1 MLVEDWLGCEAR
13 TRTCIRTEA
22 GWLLAK
28 VSTLREIRKRFVLR
42 FGKRHSPLFF
52 QKKGHGWKGDYAPP
66 ALKTLLLVE
75 DDRATA
81 FRLGETLAQQARY
94 HVIVASDWLTAL
106 KFLHLYKPDLILLD
120 DRLLTRHGI
129 DLLPRLLV
137 LKELQDIPLLF
148 LSTDSPGS

>member
-52 QKKGHGWKGDYAPP
+52 QKKGHGWKGG
-66 ALKTLLLVE
+66 
-75 DDRATA
+75 
-81 FRLGETLAQQARY
+81 LGETLAQQARY

-106 KFLHLYKPDLILLD
+106 KFLHMCKPDLILLD
-120 DRLLTRHGI
+120 DRLLTRHGM
-129 DLLPRLLV
+129 DLWPRLLV
-137 LKELQDIPLLF
+137 LKELQDIPLL
-148 LSTDSPGS
+148 LLGTDSPGNKREGIPLTGEL